1 MIIDIEAD
9 GPVPIYEQ
17 ITAQVIYAIASGA
30 LGSGAEMPS
39 VRRLAEQQRINPN
52 TVVRAFQEL
61 ERAGIVAARRGLPM
75 EVTAEAPAVCRVR
88 REEMVRQRVRAA
100 LREAVASALP
110 AEQIRELVE
119 DELARAN
126 GHKRPREKH

>member
-75 EVTAEAPAVCRVR
+75 EVTAEAPAVCRTR